1 LNETKFFKILWYDI
15 AMAKVIRVIL
25 YMILYQLS
33 LDFSGSVSFGGE
45 LIFKRS
51 QPTMI
56 EVKVGKNLHWD
67 YDNKIARQ
75 KAEAIYNYIHQKYNA
90 EKSYAA
96 IYSCPGRADLFVTVS
111 SLINTQENYGKRF
124 FLIKEGEQGFSLLS
138 KTGGMMDS
146 YILEP
151 TFFTANNRIIILA
164 DTGAEYSWGVVAFEI
179 LNDKLKD
186 LGTINVAKP
195 TEEDTTNPIPDAQ
208 LKLSSG
214 KLTVEF
220 HTDLVFDPGGYNDRL
235 VKRVNYQPINFAY
248 NGKKFLLIK

>member
-1 LNETKFFKILWYDI
+1 
-15 AMAKVIRVIL
+15 MAKVFRVIL
-25 YMILYQLS
+25 YMILFQLS

-45 LIFKRS
+45 LIFKRF

-56 EVKVGKNLHWD
+56 EVKVDENLHWD

-75 KAEAIYNYIHQKYNA
+75 KAETIYNYIHQKHNA

-111 SLINTQENYGKRF
+111 ALINTQENYGKRF

-138 KTGGMMDS
+138 KTHGMMDS
-146 YILEP
+146 YILRP
-151 TFFTANNRIIILA
+151 TFFTANNRTIILG
-164 DTGAEYSWGVVAFEI
+164 DTGTEYSWGVVAFEI
-179 LNDKLKD
+179 VNDKLKD

-195 TEEDTTNPIPDAQ
+195 TEEDTVNPIPDAQ

-214 KLTVEF
+214 KLIVEF

-235 VKRVNYQPINFAY
+235 VKRVNNQPINFEY
-248 NGKKFLLIK
+248 DGKKFLLIK